1 MFAMRNTN
9 KLLAMLFLPMLG
21 CAGSGLGKE
30 VRQDVSTQMTAAEP
44 NLNTCF
50 QAALARNRKVQ
61 GTITLGI
68 VAESGTG
75 KFTKVAVQK
84 SDVGDPELERCVIEQ
99 ISTLKLTKP
108 TKTNLQVEYP
118 VKFTAVD

>member
-1 MFAMRNTN
+1 MRNTN
-9 KLLAMLFLPMLG
+9 KLFALLFLPMFG

-30 VRQDVSTQMTAAEP
+30 VRQDVTTQMTAAEP

-61 GTITLGI
+61 GSITLGI
-68 VAESGTG
+68 VAENGTG
-75 KFTKVAVQK
+75 KFTKVAVEK

-99 ISTLKLTKP
+99 VSALKLAKP
-108 TKTNLQVEYP
+108 TKTNLKLEYP
-118 VKFTAVD
+118 VRFTAVD